1 MTNSAY
7 GLRLKY
13 VKKVYQDKNPINT
26 AEMTITEPFKRIKNK
41 QKPLISKKLFLVITA
56 MFCTR
61 NNRCFIIQPKNV
73 YPIVQISRL
82 CLQQAVFTLNKLG

>member
-26 AEMTITEPFKRIKNK
+26 AEMTITEPFK
-41 QKPLISKKLFLVITA
+41 
-56 MFCTR
+56 
-61 NNRCFIIQPKNV
+61 
-73 YPIVQISRL
+73 QI
-82 CLQQAVFTLNKLG
+82 